1 MVKNLT
7 LPFSPATL
15 ISYET
20 GTFPLSDDVCGIY
33 LMVFAQILYDLVTL
47 IFDLLTS
54 AMSDEFSCMHPTQVP
69 VFSILR
75 LSIPELWVTQ
85 SDNITVTW
93 NCHCACAVSRDMCIG
108 VAKTIYSVKLH
119 IRDGRTDGRT
129 KRRDASLRPSVRPS
143 VRPAC
148 CIFHSYTTF

>member
-108 VAKTIYSVKLH
+108 VPKEIVFSA
-119 IRDGRTDGRT
+119 
-129 KRRDASLRPSVRPS
+129 RRKVALLPPRPDIERVSSLRVLG
-143 VRPAC
+143 V
-148 CIFHSYTTF
+148 ILN